1 MTITEYLEKQRK
13 SVLLLLGTL
22 LFFAVVAGDYLTHA
36 NFELE
41 FSIFYL
47 VPVSFFSWFIG
58 KRAGTM
64 VAIAS
69 VALGFYIRLRP
80 VPRAIAYWDALAL
93 LVLFLISVVMIAQLK
108 RMYAHERH
116 LSRIDPLTRVENRR
130 AFFESAQRARSFSER
145 HHAPLSMAYLD
156 LDNFKKLNDDLG
168 HIKGDE
174 ILAGVGAGIRKSLRP
189 TDVVARIGG
198 DEFAVLLPET
208 DEETATHILDRVR
221 AELDRSTRQRHW
233 PLTFSIG
240 LVSFSP
246 PLPSITQMIDAADQT
261 MYAAKTQGKNRTE
274 QRRAGNRQ

>member
-1 MTITEYLEKQRK
+1 M
-13 SVLLLLGTL
+13 LLLGTV
-22 LFFAVVAGDYLTHA
+22 LFLAVAAGDYLTHT

-64 VAIAS
+64 VAIGS
-69 VALGFYIRLRP
+69 VVLGFYIRLRP

-130 AFFESAQRARSFSER
+130 AFFESAQRAKSFSER

-156 LDNFKKLNDDLG
+156 LDDFKKLNDDLG

-221 AELDRSTRQRHW
+221 AELDRSARRRQW
-233 PLTFSIG
+233 PVTFSIG

-246 PLPSITQMIDAADQT
+246 PLPSITQMIGAADQT

-274 QRRAGNRQ
+274 QRGGNTSATGRPD